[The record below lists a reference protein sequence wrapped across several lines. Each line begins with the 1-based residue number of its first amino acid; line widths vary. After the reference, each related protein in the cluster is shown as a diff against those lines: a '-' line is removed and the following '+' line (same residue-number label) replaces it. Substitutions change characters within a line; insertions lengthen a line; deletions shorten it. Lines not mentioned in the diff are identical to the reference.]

1 MLKRGAGRENK
12 SFSWIFKLV
21 DVSLSIRKYCSILVF
36 SRIKILLFVEMTKE
50 CFLFLFLY
58 ELFKIVMFGR
68 KLPIGIQTFSDI
80 RTQGYL
86 YVDKTAYVWQIANTG
101 KPYFFSRPRRFG
113 KSLLISTF
121 ESYFEGRKDLF
132 EGLAIEKLEEKWDKH
147 PVLHLDLN
155 ARKYERPEDLIAML
169 NQYLEKWE
177 AKFGNEKKDRA
188 PEERF
193 EYIIQ
198 RACEQTG
205 KGVVVLVDE
214 YDKPLLQSLHDE
226 ELLEAYRRTL
236 KAFYGV
242 LKSADKYL
250 RFVFLTGVTKFSQVS
265 VFSDLNQL
273 NDISMD
279 YDSGTLCGITHEEL
293 VNNFSPEIEML
304 AKANGLS
311 KDEAVE
317 QMTRQYDGY
326 HFHPNADGV
335 YNPFSVLNAFYK
347 KEFGNYWFQTGTP
360 TFLVKSLQKADYDLR
375 TLMDGVETPA
385 INFTEYRA
393 EANNP
398 IPLIY
403 QSGYLTIKE
412 YDKEFKMYT
421 LGFPND
427 EVRYGFLNFLVPF
440 YTTVTDDK
448 KSFFIGKFVQELRNG
463 ETDAFMQRLEA
474 FFADFPYELN
484 DKTERHYQV
493 VLYLIFKLMGQFTQV
508 EVRSAKGRA
517 DAIVQT
523 PKFVYVFEFKLNGT
537 AEEALQQIN
546 DKGYAVPFQSDNRQ
560 IVKVGVEFSA
570 ETRNVNRWLVEEGV
584 N

>member
-1 MLKRGAGRENK
+1 M
-12 SFSWIFKLV
+12 V
-21 DVSLSIRKYCSILVF
+21 
-36 SRIKILLFVEMTKE
+36 T
-50 CFLFLFLY
+50 
-58 ELFKIVMFGR
+58 FGR
-68 KLPIGIQTFSDI
+68 KLPIGIQTFADI

-86 YVDKTAYVWQIANTG
+86 YVDKTALVWQIANLG
-101 KPYFFSRPRRFG
+101 KPYFLSRPRRFG

-121 ESYFEGRKDLF
+121 EAYFEGRKDLF
-132 EGLAIEKLEEKWDKH
+132 KGLAIEQMEEKWEIH

-155 ARKYERPEDLIAML
+155 AEKYDTIESLDAILS
-169 NQYLEKWE
+169 NQLTQWE
-177 AKFGNEKKDRA
+177 ALYGKGEDETTLVN
-188 PEERF
+188 RF
-193 EYIIQ
+193 KGVIQ
-198 RACEQTG
+198 RANEKTG

-214 YDKPLLQSLHDE
+214 YDKPLLQAMHNE
-226 ELLEAYRRTL
+226 ELLDAYRITL

-279 YDSGTLCGITHEEL
+279 YDFGTLCGITHGEL
-293 VNNFSPEIEML
+293 IQNFSPEIETL
-304 AKANGLS
+304 ARVNGLS
-311 KDEAVE
+311 WDETIE

-326 HFHPNADGV
+326 HFHPSAEGV

-375 TLMDGVETPA
+375 TLMDGVEAPA
-385 INFTEYRA
+385 INFSEYRA

-403 QSGYLTIKE
+403 QSGYLTIKD
-412 YDKEFKMYT
+412 YDRRFKNYT

-440 YTTVTDDK
+440 YTPVTDDK
-448 KSFFIGKFVQELRNG
+448 KNFYVGQFIQELENG
-463 ETDAFMQRLEA
+463 EIDAFMQRFEA

-493 VLYLIFKLMGQFTQV
+493 VVYLIFKLMGQFTQA
-508 EVRSAKGRA
+508 EVHSAKGRA

-523 PKFVYVFEFKLNGT
+523 PKYVYIFEFKLNGT

-546 DKGYAVPFQSDNRQ
+546 DKGYAKPFQTDNRQ
-560 IVKVGVEFSA
+560 IMKVGVEFST
-570 ETRNVNRWLVEEGV
+570 ETRNVKRWLIEE
-584 N
+584 